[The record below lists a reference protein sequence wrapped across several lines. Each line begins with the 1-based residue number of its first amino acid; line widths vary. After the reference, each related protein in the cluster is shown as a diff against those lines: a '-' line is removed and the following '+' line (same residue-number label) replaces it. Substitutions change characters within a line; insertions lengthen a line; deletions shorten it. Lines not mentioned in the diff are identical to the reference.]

1 VCSTF
6 RESDPGKRCYT
17 GGMIAI
23 VPLDLHDRAH
33 AAALLE
39 LLDHYAQEPTGGG
52 KPISATVRA
61 ELIPALK
68 QETHYLGLVAL
79 DGARPVG
86 LANCFFGFSTFAARP
101 LLNIHDLVVHRD
113 AGRAGRARR
122 LLDAAAD
129 AARARGCCKL
139 TLEVLSE
146 NQPALAA
153 YAAAGFERFM
163 LEPASGHAL
172 FLQKKLVPLTT

>member
-1 VCSTF
+1 
-6 RESDPGKRCYT
+6 
-17 GGMIAI
+17 MIAI
-23 VPLDLHDRAH
+23 VPLDLHDPAH

-39 LLDHYAQEPTGGG
+39 LLDHYALEPMGGG
-52 KPISATVRA
+52 TPISATVRA
-61 ELIPALK
+61 ELIAALK
-68 QETHYLGLVAL
+68 QESHYLGLLAF
-79 DGARPVG
+79 DGVRPVG

-101 LLNIHDLVVHRD
+101 LLNIHDLVVHKDVR
-113 AGRAGRARR
+113 RAGIARQ

-153 YAAAGFERFM
+153 YTAAGFERFM
-163 LEPASGHAL
+163 LEPSSGHAL
-172 FLQKKLVPLTT
+172 FLQKKLG